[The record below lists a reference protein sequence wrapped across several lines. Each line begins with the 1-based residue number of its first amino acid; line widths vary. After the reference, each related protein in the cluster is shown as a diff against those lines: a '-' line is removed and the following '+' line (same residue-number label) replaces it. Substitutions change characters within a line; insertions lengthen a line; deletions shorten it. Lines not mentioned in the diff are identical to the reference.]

1 MEDAAIVALYWARDE
16 QALAETAAKFGA
28 YCRKHGIL
36 AASVSEWEA
45 WFAKHPN
52 ACNAD
57 ELTNEKNE
65 HRRTKTD
72 LDKATREIA
81 RKDKALSETATM
93 LVLAKKAQAVW
104 GDKESCSVPQIAVK
118 PVS

>member
-1 MEDAAIVALYWARDE
+1 MKGNVDE
-16 QALAETAAKFGA
+16 TTFGA

-52 ACNAD
+52 ACNTD
-57 ELTNEKNE
+57 ELTNEKTE

-93 LVLAKKAQAVW
+93 LVLAKKAQALW
-104 GDKESCSVPQIAVK
+104 GDKES
-118 PVS
+118 